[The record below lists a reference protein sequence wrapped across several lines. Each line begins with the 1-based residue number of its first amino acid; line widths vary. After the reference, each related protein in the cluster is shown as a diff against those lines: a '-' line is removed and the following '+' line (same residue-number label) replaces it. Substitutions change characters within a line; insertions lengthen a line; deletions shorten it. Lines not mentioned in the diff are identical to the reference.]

1 MKIIIDENVRLTPAQ
16 AKATYT
22 DTGLVR
28 NGKPVFSIPTT
39 KIISLQSAF
48 EHKKLSDGPTF
59 TCGFACG
66 FSCTFC
72 YVENQLGRNPSVLRI
87 TKETGLSFTQI
98 AIEREGVLAA
108 VKRELINR
116 QGLPKYSDPG
126 DRRVI
131 FASPLVDVA
140 ANVSTAKVTIEVSK
154 FILANT
160 NWQIRLLSKSA
171 LLQIVAE
178 GLAEHKDRVIF
189 GLSTGTFEDRLAT
202 SFELH
207 TSSPPARLR
216 TLRWLQAQGFRT
228 FGMICPSLPQ
238 ENYDDFAENAATAIR
253 VDRLEHVWAEVI
265 NVRGKSLK
273 QTSGALRRGGFNRE
287 ADQLE
292 QVSGDK
298 AAWED
303 YARKTFLAH
312 AKVIPAGKLRF
323 LQYVQKGQ
331 GAWWRKQVSKGAVLL
346 GKHAALEVEQTKP

>member
-1 MKIIIDENVRLTPAQ
+1 MKVITDVNVRLTPAQ
-16 AKATYT
+16 AKAIYT

-87 TKETGLSFTQI
+87 TKETGLSFNQI
-98 AIEREGVLAA
+98 AIEREGVLPALR
-108 VKRELINR
+108 RELINR
-116 QGLPKYSDPG
+116 KGLPKYSDLH
-126 DRRVI
+126 DQRVV

-140 ANVSTAKVTIEVSK
+140 ANVSTAQQTIK
-154 FILANT
+154 ACKIILTLT

-171 LLQIVAE
+171 LLRLVAE
-178 GLAEHKDRVIF
+178 GLAEYKDRVVY
-189 GLSTGTFEDRLAT
+189 GVSTGTFKDQLAI

-207 TSSPPARLR
+207 ASSPTARLR
-216 TLRWLQAQGFRT
+216 ALHWLQDEGFRT

-238 ENYDDFAENAATAIR
+238 ESYDDFAENAAAAIR

-273 QTSGALRRGGFNRE
+273 QTSGALRRGGFNSE
-287 ADQLE
+287 ADRLE

-312 AKVIPAGKLRF
+312 VKVIPAGKFRF
-323 LQYVQKGQ
+323 LQYVQRGQ
-331 GAWWRKQVSKGAVLL
+331 ANWWRQQVSKGAILL
-346 GKHAALEVEQTKP
+346 GKHA